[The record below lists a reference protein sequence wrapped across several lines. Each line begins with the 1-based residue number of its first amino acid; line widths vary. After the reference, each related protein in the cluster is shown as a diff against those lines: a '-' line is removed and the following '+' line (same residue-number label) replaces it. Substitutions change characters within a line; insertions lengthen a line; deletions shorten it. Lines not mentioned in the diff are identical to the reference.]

1 MKVIGSVAKA
11 EINQASSIAS
21 ASITSATS
29 VVAGS
34 AKSATGEIASGARE
48 AAAAA
53 LSAAAPIVSAAGTIA
68 SNALEG
74 FVKIVEK
81 SAPALPFVGPAL
93 LALTLVY
100 RQTLLAKAN
109 TAEIASLTQRLGR
122 LEGLLREA
130 SKDEIFVSRHQ
141 AIFAGLTETLTNA
154 AHTLEVING
163 RSSIMQFASASSD
176 VLQLKA
182 IDRQLNTHVAEF
194 TAAQTTETL
203 AAVRSLSVRSP
214 EKEKVVEEPYV
225 PPPPFSMGFQMSDIL
240 FDPPL
245 EIQLPT
251 APRGSYGVVVFGIWR
266 STNLSIA
273 VKLLPSHTPAG
284 EPVSMMAWLQEAELM
299 RRLREHRTR
308 IGSNS
313 VEQLHNPRH
322 ITLLYGI
329 GIFEE
334 KGRVKNFLVVM
345 ERMTGTVR
353 DQLDKYRTQGR
364 LPALST
370 ALKWVLESAIGV
382 AEVHDA
388 NVVHSDIKAAN
399 ILVDKRRKAK
409 ISDLGTGR
417 VTRGLT
423 GTSTMLGTATQGAG
437 AKGSPLWMAPELVED
452 PSVAPSMASDVYSWA
467 ITAWEI
473 LTTRLPYHN
482 EKNEVVNDILTLKAM
497 NALVKGTLR
506 PDLNAI
512 RPDCPIAI
520 VTLLKKAWSSEV
532 QERPTM
538 AAIVDEVMRI
548 AASSATADADSGGGL
563 PGQIE

>member
-1 MKVIGSVAKA
+1 MVG
-11 EINQASSIAS
+11 
-21 ASITSATS
+21 T
-29 VVAGS
+29 
-34 AKSATGEIASGARE
+34 KSAAGDITSGARE

-53 LSAAAPIVSAAGTIA
+53 LSAAAPIVSATGTII

-74 FVKIVEK
+74 FVNIVEK

-100 RQTLLAKAN
+100 KQTVLAKAN

-141 AIFAGLTETLTNA
+141 VIFAGLTETLTNA

-214 EKEKVVEEPYV
+214 EKEKATVVEEPYV

-245 EIQLPT
+245 EKQLPT

-273 VKLLPSHTPAG
+273 VKLLPSHTPTG

-308 IGSNS
+308 IGSTS
-313 VEQLHNPRH
+313 TTKEQLHNPRH

-334 KGRVKNFLVVM
+334 RGHVKNFLVVM

-353 DQLDKYRTQGR
+353 DQLDKYRTPGR
-364 LPALST
+364 MPALST
-370 ALKWVLESAIGV
+370 ALKWVLESATGL

-399 ILVDKRRKAK
+399 ILVDKRRTAK

-423 GTSTMLGTATQGAG
+423 GTSTMMGTATQGAG

-452 PSVAPSMASDVYSWA
+452 PSVAPSMASDVYSLA
-467 ITAWEI
+467 VTAWEI

-506 PDLNAI
+506 PDVNAI
-512 RPDCPIAI
+512 RQDCPAAI
-520 VTLLKKAWSSEV
+520 ITLLKKAWSSDMS
-532 QERPTM
+532 ERPTM
-538 AAIVDEVMRI
+538 AKVVDELMRI
-548 AASSATADADSGGGL
+548 EASAASDTDSGGL